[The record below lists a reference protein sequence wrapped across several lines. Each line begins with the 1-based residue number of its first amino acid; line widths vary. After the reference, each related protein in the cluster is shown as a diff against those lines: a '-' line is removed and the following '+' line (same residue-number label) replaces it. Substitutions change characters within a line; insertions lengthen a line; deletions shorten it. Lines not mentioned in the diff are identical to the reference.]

1 MTQINLTNITIVVPD
16 DWTPGAC
23 DMCPLCHSH
32 RPLVYSRYNSEE
44 RSLVC
49 RCSLGYES
57 SNCLLCNGEKNVRKV
72 AVRKQYKKC

>member
-1 MTQINLTNITIVVPD
+1 MTNLTINSVTIVVPD

-32 RPLVYSRYNSEE
+32 RPLRYDGYE

-49 RCSLGYES
+49 SCSLGYES
-57 SNCLLCNGEKNVRKV
+57 SNCLLCNGRKNVRKV
-72 AVRKQYKKC
+72 TVRKQYKKC